1 MTEEQKKTIA
11 AFRFGVI
18 CELVNGAR
26 LSTGEQAQL
35 IRDKCTR
42 KWQIPHSEKTRIS
55 RGTILRW
62 MRRYRASNGRL
73 GRSTRRIAAT
83 GVKAARSMRKPPWP

>member
-1 MTEEQKKTIA
+1 M
-11 AFRFGVI
+11 I

-55 RGTILRW
+55 RGTILDDQKVRELERGTA
-62 MRRYRASNGRL
+62 MKQREVLFILILALLMVPLVAN
-73 GRSTRRIAAT
+73 AQQH
-83 GVKAARSMRKPPWP
+83 